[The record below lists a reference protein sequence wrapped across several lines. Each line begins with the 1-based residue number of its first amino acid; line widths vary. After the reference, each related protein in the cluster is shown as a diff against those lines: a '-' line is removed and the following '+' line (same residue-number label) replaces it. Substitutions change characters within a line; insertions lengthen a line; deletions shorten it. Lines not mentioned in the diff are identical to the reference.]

1 LAESTG
7 QRISSILGLQR
18 RDVDFDRPPY
28 GWLHFRAEHQKNGR
42 SHWVPVTPECREQLI
57 AHLKCVPP
65 TPDAWLFPSKHDAS
79 RPVDVFRMSRLLR
92 SAYKRAGLE
101 TLEGGLWHPW
111 RRKWATE
118 RKDMPLKDVAEA
130 GGWRDPNTLLKC
142 YQQPDEAT
150 MTRVVLEP
158 GKLREA

>member
-1 LAESTG
+1 
-7 QRISSILGLQR
+7 
-18 RDVDFDRPPY
+18 
-28 GWLHFRAEHQKNGR
+28 
-42 SHWVPVTPECREQLI
+42 
-57 AHLKCVPP
+57 
-65 TPDAWLFPSKHDAS
+65 
-79 RPVDVFRMSRLLR
+79 MSRLLR
-92 SAYKRAGLE
+92 STYKRAGLE

-158 GKLREA
+158 GKLRKA

>member
-1 LAESTG
+1 M
-7 QRISSILGLQR
+7 
-18 RDVDFDRPPY
+18 
-28 GWLHFRAEHQKNGR
+28 GR
-42 SHWVPVTPECREQLI
+42 C
-57 AHLKCVPP
+57 
-65 TPDAWLFPSKHDAS
+65 
-79 RPVDVFRMSRLLR
+79 SRLRWSLGTSHR
-92 SAYKRAGLE
+92 PGNK
-101 TLEGGLWHPW
+101 HPW